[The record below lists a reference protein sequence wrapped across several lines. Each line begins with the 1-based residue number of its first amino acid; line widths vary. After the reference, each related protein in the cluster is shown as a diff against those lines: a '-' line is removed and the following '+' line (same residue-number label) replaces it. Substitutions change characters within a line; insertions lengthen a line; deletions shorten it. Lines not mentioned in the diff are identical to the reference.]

1 MTAVTSPEKTAT
13 SQDTSAVVRQI
24 LAVLGNLTVITALL
38 IYFGWQR
45 SETQAHRLGI
55 DESILG
61 MSTQDYI
68 LRSVAPVLRLLLT
81 VAIAGLVWLWAD
93 RQLFRRATTER
104 ARDRLR
110 WVVRVLAFAWLILP
124 LVVLLIGYVP
134 AWRRIAFLAYPLAIA
149 AGILLTLYAAY
160 LQRTL
165 LDPHDEIPDTPPH
178 ESLVRGFAAILIGVC
193 LFWSASNYA
202 EVLGND
208 LADDFAAGVNDTVQV
223 VVYSPQRLHL
233 TAPGVAEDKLPSE
246 GSAYKY
252 RYRGLRLLDHTGGK
266 YFLISDGWTGR
277 DGVVVVLP
285 DDGKLR
291 LEFVRGTPALTPTS
305 PG

>member
-1 MTAVTSPEKTAT
+1 MTSPEKPT
-13 SQDTSAVVRQI
+13 QDTGAVVRQI

-38 IYFGWQR
+38 IYFGWRR
-45 SETQAHRLGI
+45 SETQARRLGI

-68 LRSVAPVLRLLLT
+68 LRSVAPVLQLLLT
-81 VAIAGLVWLWAD
+81 VAIAGLIWLWAD
-93 RQLFRRATTER
+93 RQLFRRATSETAR
-104 ARDRLR
+104 ARLR
-110 WVVRVLAFAWLILP
+110 RVVRVLGFAWLVLP
-124 LVVLLIGYVP
+124 LLGVLIGYVP
-134 AWRRIAFLAYPLAIA
+134 PWRRIAFLAFPLAVG

-165 LDPHDEIPDTPPH
+165 LDPHDKIPDTPPH
-178 ESLVRGFAAILIGVC
+178 EALVRGFAAILIGVC

-202 EVLGND
+202 EVLGDD
-208 LADDFAAGVNDTVQV
+208 LADDFAAGVSKTVQV

-233 TAPGVAEDKLPSE
+233 TAPGVTEEKLPSQE
-246 GSAYKY
+246 SAYKY

-266 YFLISDGWTGR
+266 YFLISDGWTGH

-285 DDGKLR
+285 DDDKLR
-291 LEFVRGTPALTPTS
+291 LEFVRGAPSLAPATP
-305 PG
+305 G